1 MAKKIKSDEIEIDM
15 DDDLFRKLSKG
26 IGAEILDD
34 RDKSAWPCIDT
45 GVLGL
50 NYILSGKFC
59 GGGVPGGSVL
69 EGFGNSSSGK
79 TLFGTNLLRGCQ
91 TAGGIAVMLDAEQS
105 LSKEFAIKA
114 SHVDPKK
121 FIVVV
126 ADTLENAFNRIHKTI
141 RMVRDEIK
149 IPLDRPLVIVYD
161 SIAVSPSEREFAEV
175 ELDLETVSKAA
186 MKEAGA
192 GSDKPG
198 ERAKICSKEL
208 RKLPP
213 VLAKNNVT
221 IFFINQI
228 RSKIGVMFGDPTTT
242 AGGGMALEFYSSM
255 RIRLS
260 SSKQIKDNL
269 GNSIGINVNVKCI
282 KNKCFRPFME
292 VRGVRLFFDKGIN
305 PFSGLLE
312 LMLQTGRIEAVKPAG
327 TYKIKEPWA
336 GGQEIT
342 FKSNKERND
351 IPAEVLLKC
360 PAIVDA
366 SDASQVQYYIDMF
379 GDALVEADQIVEVD
393 VEGDE

>member
-1 MAKKIKSDEIEIDM
+1 
-15 DDDLFRKLSKG
+15 
-26 IGAEILDD
+26 
-34 RDKSAWPCIDT
+34 
-45 GVLGL
+45 
-50 NYILSGKFC
+50 
-59 GGGVPGGSVL
+59 
-69 EGFGNSSSGK
+69 
-79 TLFGTNLLRGCQ
+79 
-91 TAGGIAVMLDAEQS
+91 
-105 LSKEFAIKA
+105 
-114 SHVDPKK
+114 
-121 FIVVV
+121 
-126 ADTLENAFNRIHKTI
+126 
-141 RMVRDEIK
+141 
-149 IPLDRPLVIVYD
+149 
-161 SIAVSPSEREFAEV
+161 
-175 ELDLETVSKAA
+175 
-186 MKEAGA
+186 
-192 GSDKPG
+192 
-198 ERAKICSKEL
+198 
-208 RKLPP
+208 
-213 VLAKNNVT
+213 
-221 IFFINQI
+221 
-228 RSKIGVMFGDPTTT
+228 MFGDPTTT

-360 PAIVDA
+360 PAVVDA
-366 SDASQVQYYIDMF
+366 TDASQVQYYIDMF

>member
-1 MAKKIKSDEIEIDM
+1 MARKIKEDEIEIEINDE
-15 DDDLFRKLSKG
+15 LFRKLSKG

-34 RDKSAWPCIDT
+34 RDKAAWPCIDT

-50 NYILSGKFC
+50 NFILSGKFC
-59 GGGVPGGSVL
+59 GGGVPGGCVI

-91 TAGGIAVMLDAEQS
+91 TADGIAVMLDAEQS

-114 SHVDPKK
+114 SHVDSKK
-121 FIVVV
+121 FLVIV

-141 RMVRDEIK
+141 RQVREEVK
-149 IPLDRPLVIVYD
+149 VPLDRPLVIVYD
-161 SIAVSPSEREFAEV
+161 SIAVSPSEREFAET
-175 ELDLETVSKAA
+175 ELDMETVSKAA

-292 VRGVRLFFDKGIN
+292 VRGVRLFFDRGID

-312 LMLQTGRIEAVKPAG
+312 LMLQTGRIEAVKAG
-327 TYKIKEPWA
+327 NYKIKEPWA

-342 FKSNKERND
+342 FKSSKERNN
-351 IPAEVLLKC
+351 IPAEVLLAC
-360 PAIVDA
+360 PALVDA
-366 SDASQVQYYIDMF
+366 KDASEINYYLSMF
-379 GDALVEADQIVEVD
+379 GDAIVDADQIVEVD

>member
-1 MAKKIKSDEIEIDM
+1 
-15 DDDLFRKLSKG
+15 
-26 IGAEILDD
+26 
-34 RDKSAWPCIDT
+34 
-45 GVLGL
+45 L
-50 NYILSGKFC
+50 NYILSGKFV

-114 SHVDPKK
+114 SHVDSKK
-121 FIVVV
+121 FLVVV

-141 RMVRDEIK
+141 RQVREEVK
-149 IPLDRPLVIVYD
+149 IPIDRPLVIVYD

-360 PAIVDA
+360 PAVVDA
-366 SDASQVQYYIDMF
+366 TDASQVQYYIDMF